1 MKTAQEQP
9 LAVKFPTDFSPPD
22 GIEVHYQKTV
32 INWYWNDIYH
42 IHALSDVEHTLED
55 AKMQTDLMKELFG
68 DKKVQVLL
76 DIRDIV
82 PMAYDARKHYGTKEG
97 KRNNGSTAVLVKSA
111 FTKAVANFLLGA
123 FRSSVKT
130 KMFLSVDDAVIWL
143 NKNR

>member
-1 MKTAQEQP
+1 MKTVEEQP
-9 LAVKFPTDFSPPD
+9 IVAKFPTDFSPPE
-22 GIEVHYQKTV
+22 GVEVYHHRTV

-42 IHALSDVEHTLED
+42 IHALSDVEHKLED
-55 AKMQTDLMKELFG
+55 AKRQTDLMKELFG
-68 DKKVQVLL
+68 DEKVQVLL

-82 PMAYDARKHYGTKEG
+82 PMAYDARKHYGTEEG
-97 KRNNGSTAVLVKSA
+97 KWNNGSTAVLVKSA

-123 FRSSVKT
+123 FRRSVKT